1 MATERALGRACKRL
15 PLGIDQGIGFIQ
27 ASHNRLAYLALRFLA
42 TGIAVAYLTIRLRA
56 AINLL
61 LMPPMKAIMLHEF
74 GGPDDALIR
83 VLPLKSAADAHRAI
97 AGGGINGKLVLDP

>member
-1 MATERALGRACKRL
+1 M
-15 PLGIDQGIGFIQ
+15 
-27 ASHNRLAYLALRFLA
+27 
-42 TGIAVAYLTIRLRA
+42 
-56 AINLL
+56 L